1 MRPKKIIAIWK
12 VDSYWANQ
20 GLTTLPGMKLEK
32 SMPKAQ
38 IGPQRVDV
46 WPIFVEYLMEDNKCS
61 SDNTGGVC
69 SLDLHNMHNF
79 IYFNILHSMHVYQ
92 Y

>member
-32 SMPKAQ
+32 STTKAQ

-46 WPIFVEYLMEDNKCS
+46 WPILIEYLMEDNKCS
-61 SDNTGGVC
+61 PDDTGLGAGTQ
-69 SLDLHNMHNF
+69 DLHNMYIF
-79 IYFNILHSMHVYQ
+79 IYRKAIACVSIQ

>member
-1 MRPKKIIAIWK
+1 MGLP
-12 VDSYWANQ
+12 ANEGSIYQ
-20 GLTTLPGMKLEK
+20 PGIKLEK
-32 SMPKAQ
+32 

-46 WPIFVEYLMEDNKCS
+46 WPILIEYLWEANKCS
-61 SDNTGGVC
+61 PDNTGGVC

-79 IYFNILHSMHVYQ
+79 IYFNILHSMHVDQ